1 MKKEERTQLHS
12 EVPFFSVCYES
23 VVQRELFERHFKL
36 LKVLSGHMLFMARNR
51 TLAINAG
58 IMRLLLPEGFQK
70 LECIRQRVVL
80 SDCWD

>member
-36 LKVLSGHMLFMARNR
+36 LKVLSGHMLFMARIR
-51 TLAINAG
+51 T
-58 IMRLLLPEGFQK
+58 
-70 LECIRQRVVL
+70 
-80 SDCWD
+80 